1 MSQTEIKP
9 AGQNEFDQT
18 SAVDLYYEAPEIVEK
33 PQPRET
39 QEKPAAPKA
48 FVGPPRQPL
57 KIEEY
62 LTPDAVRN
70 SLSGADWWDALDASA
85 EGKPAESF
93 PEGSA
98 VRLALESAKQTPSKN
113 VLSARREAARLGLPF
128 GVVLGDPEQARLE
141 SIARQIEENRLFAAF
156 AEQNSANA
164 AVARD
169 NVDILG
175 NMFKTLSDF
184 AANPSLKGVGDVLS
198 IPSKALQDWM
208 WKEGSHANDA
218 WKAINLLGNA
228 EVALVGGAK
237 DTVQA
242 LASLARMGSEQIA
255 GQDNQF
261 ALRMEKITESLSQV
275 LPRPEFQ
282 SFLGGLG
289 YDAVRAMP
297 PMLASIATTYLTR
310 NPELGLAVMGA
321 YIAGS
326 DYEKFR
332 KMTGADRAAFA
343 SLFDA
348 VLQAPLESISL
359 GKFMK
364 LMGSRGAGNI
374 LKAAGVSSATE
385 GITEAAQSFPEWWA
399 DMIARAEKE
408 GGGTAWGEIQW
419 VMKQFSLPEVAR
431 KVFGDALY
439 EGLVGALMGAF
450 SGGIPVALQMNDAK
464 NFAEQHSLLHDHIE
478 EAKQGIPGLDWHSM
492 HDMLA
497 QVRSINQDV
506 YVSAGDLL
514 KIERSSVPVLDTLGI
529 DMDAA
534 LKAEAE
540 GGGYKLNMST
550 LHAKL
555 DKAQF
560 DSVMRVVR
568 EDPLSLSYED
578 ATDGAGRVLQ
588 ENVARATEAYKMQAE
603 QETEF
608 RAELERL
615 RAEAK
620 AAIEKTPSLQ
630 AQVDTIGQGVDD
642 YVDTWLRVLEAGARR
657 LASFTESGDAT
668 EILRKLAVTG
678 KKAYEGPINPAPQL
692 TPEETTP
699 APQPPAPVTPAPAQP
714 VAQSPAAEAAVAE
727 TTEAAQTAAE
737 NPAETAGEG
746 ETAQDGEPSYV
757 DNDVSYVENAEGA
770 GESPAPVSGVTEG
783 EEVTAPPE
791 AVVEDTKAEAVEND
805 PEAMSTPEPAP
816 ELGPA
821 QEADAAATAG
831 KPAAQMT
838 EWERR
843 KEMMHA
849 LAAAYDWD
857 TMKKMPLS
865 KLEKLYAEYMA
876 QKEKPEGQTET
887 ADDWLH
893 NHVVVAHTP
902 FYGPKAEEEKPKPVP
917 YDMTAYPHD
926 KLNGL
931 PVMDAGTVIVT
942 SKGHLSDPFPDLA
955 KFSSNS
961 LAYNEIWKW
970 LKDTAR
976 LDAAPA
982 SPVETLALSDDP
994 ADFTKENVEAL
1005 ERAIAY
1011 GEGCDPLVD
1020 DTPTSEAAAPVVE
1033 PTARN
1038 YGTED
1043 APNTVAIGEYF
1054 AEQFLNG
1061 KGYAKITDARKEVAE
1076 LLGVKKIDGKAP
1088 IAKSIDEAIELGV
1101 VRAARAIVAEGRKA
1115 GTGDVQIYRDLVNLY
1130 ERQPNLSVRTSTS
1143 VAQQAYSTPAP
1154 IAFLA
1159 SRLAGITPQHNVYEP
1174 TAGNGML
1181 VMEADPGRV
1190 IANELNPERA
1200 ARLRSQG
1207 FLVTEKNAVDY
1218 TPSAQVDVVIE
1229 NPPFGSVWDENH
1241 TETLTMQV
1249 DDFTTKALDQ
1259 AIVARSLQALR
1270 KDGNG
1275 RAVLIIGGQ
1284 QGKTDKARA
1293 KEYRT
1298 GAQVAFYR
1306 YLFSHYK
1313 VLQHIA
1319 IDGKLYSRQGAS
1331 FPIDII
1337 VLDNSGTS
1345 EGRKFPGGEP
1355 PAMYSSF
1362 DELEVLLNED
1372 VSANGHFETDTDG
1385 VADSGTEGHAGTD
1398 TVPVSMDNADVSGT
1412 ERPGEYAGGERAGGE
1427 GRTEGDE
1434 QPSVSNG
1441 LSEQPDNGNPAD
1453 RGEPAVR
1460 NAPGGRSADGEN
1472 NGGTEPGGVSDTV
1485 DDGRRRDGSPAV
1497 QPARPADDTG
1507 AGGNV
1512 LEEKPETAAKQKPK
1526 QRPHQKNTQY
1536 QTPYE
1541 PASAQGSMGTLVP
1554 KNMADAV
1561 RKAFDEVQK
1570 EHGNIDAF
1578 VAEELGYPVEELG
1591 KYFAAEQVDAI
1602 ALALHNIKKGDGFI
1616 IGDQTG
1622 IGKGRVNAAIIRW
1635 AARQGKTPV
1644 FITVKNALYAD
1655 MVRDLTDIGMEGFT
1669 PFVTN
1674 AALTGKSA
1682 IPLPDGR
1689 ILKTPSAAKHGE
1701 TMRQIAKEG
1710 LGEYGAVFTTY
1721 DQLKGK
1727 SPRRDFLSALAPNAV
1742 FILDE
1747 SHNAGGSKNDR
1758 AAKND
1763 NGERARPVSA
1773 FVRDLLK
1780 ESPNGVFYSS
1790 ATYAKNPNV
1799 MDLYFK
1805 TGMRFA
1811 VGDIA
1816 SLAEAINRG
1825 GVPLQQVVAAQLS
1838 EAGQY
1843 LRRERTW
1850 EGADV
1855 ETVTLEADKKRSDM
1869 TSQALRSI
1877 LEFDR
1882 LKNEA
1887 VDAAN
1892 DEAAGAGGSA
1902 TGLSSAEESA
1912 MSTTNFAGLMHN
1924 VIAQAMLAQ
1933 KVDAIV
1939 DAADEAL
1946 KRGEKP
1952 VITLANTMG
1961 SFIEECAKKDGIKPG
1976 QPINL
1981 SFKDVYLRYLL
1992 KSRTAQEKRKGDGGK
2007 VEIVNEWILSDEEL
2021 GPAAVLAY
2029 EQAERIIEESGLDS
2043 LPASFIDAVEEKLR
2057 ARGYRVAEYTGRNVG
2072 IDYSGEQPVLR
2083 TVDNSNLTHSKVING
2098 FNSGDIDCVILN
2110 SSGSTGISMHAS
2122 EKFADQRRRCM
2133 IVAQADLNIDT
2144 FMQTL
2149 GRVFRTGQVVPP
2161 RYQLL
2166 FTDIP
2171 AEKRPAAVLSKK
2183 MASLNANT
2191 TAAKD
2196 SDASFKDAPDFLN
2209 KYGDQIAMRFPL
2221 EMPELH
2227 RAMGEPI
2234 SGEAQSS
2241 EGAMRK
2247 LTGYIPLLSVEDQA
2261 RAYAFLESEYAAL
2274 IEQLEATGDL
2284 DLEAKVLPLDA
2295 KLVSEEMMT
2304 PASDD
2309 AAAQGSPFAQPVM
2322 LGTYDVKSLGK
2333 PWPASKVREMVAK
2346 GEQNQLDRQAL
2357 QDAHDDFMK
2366 KKLESIKD
2374 DKARE
2379 NTEARIADNFSKFAY
2394 VLQNYTP
2401 GTVVT
2406 VSTREGDIQGIV
2418 TEVQRKPKVKTE
2430 NPLALSAYT
2439 VDVAVVS
2446 PAKHIVFPFS
2456 QLANQSTD
2464 LLDEGHTTTVTPD
2477 RWGEPESV
2485 YRQLD
2490 AGQTVTRENAVIAT
2504 GNLLGAFEALQGNKG
2519 RVIMF
2524 QDHDGKTISGVLMP
2538 KGMKADEVMA
2548 DADVML
2554 TPEQAIQYLE
2564 AVPENGGIVKTR
2576 DNNFRVFK
2584 TYDGYRI
2591 VIESSKAK
2599 GAQYFLNRGILE
2611 ALGRDFVRTSSGYVA
2626 DELSAEKM
2634 RHILD
2639 VMAEQGYAFK
2649 TDMNKDKARE
2659 ITGAKAAQPKTELA
2673 KVVDEEGAGD
2683 VVAHITP
2690 ESASEMGLPHEGD
2703 FVVLESDLAPIEQK
2717 HGDQFRSLGFA
2728 DARAFVNHVMEQVDA
2743 VYKGKGADTYVF
2755 VRRGERRSGQV
2766 VAEFEA
2772 QYENG
2777 RYRVTT
2783 AHPVRND
2790 YFKKKSPLWERAQSD
2805 HSASGTPGAVSGQ
2818 SGVTNNVSKAGQNSN
2833 GLFSMQGG
2841 RSIIGGLM
2849 TYTPET
2855 DSYLITLFHGAN
2867 LSVLLHETAHY
2878 FFTEMELM
2886 ATRADADPKLVS
2898 EFNVLRNWLGAEP
2911 GEKLNQQQAE
2921 QLAESMEE
2929 YLREGRS
2936 PSRDLA
2942 DVFGKF
2948 RKWLMVIY
2956 RRAEDARGQG
2966 MNLEITDD
2974 VRGVFDR
2981 MFAAEEE
2988 IAEAFTDMGL
2998 DAFIED
3004 MLDKLNI
3011 TGSQREYLK
3020 GLLNGVKDKGAIDLM
3035 DKRNKEARLR
3045 RKQYMNEA
3053 RGEVAQDKLT
3063 VALADMRKTPL
3074 DLDAVREQFGKEMVA
3089 EIRKRNPAYLHRNG
3103 EDPQVFALSHG
3114 YESAEAFLQD
3124 VAERGI
3130 PRRDA
3135 VRNLFN
3141 QKMTEY
3147 DALHPAEDSLAQTEE
3162 LQKLLD
3168 LVGEYLARNA
3178 GNQNILHREFSAAAE
3193 NKLAEMTMDDAVRP
3207 GQYLSAMKSAVLR
3220 ERRAIARGDFQAA
3233 LTANF
3238 QSRLNLEL
3246 YRQSRALRDQAA
3258 RNTRGIKR
3266 YVESRKTDPVARYIV
3281 MMLAAPHGLSK
3292 FIPRLADGKDFNTIT
3307 EWLKNMEDQGYPIF
3321 IDAATLFG
3329 GGSTPWRAMTVEA
3342 YFDLMTSIKQ
3352 VIVCERNL
3360 NKFLTRQE
3368 KETLAETAEAISDTI
3383 HANRDSVAVKTVE
3396 KDSSLLHT
3404 LKSAHAWHAKI
3415 ESVLVAMDGG
3425 QPGVL
3430 WNAIY
3435 RPITEA
3441 EDDQTARL
3449 RDVRDNLKRL
3459 MGVYTQKE
3467 LMDMGSKRELVPEIN
3482 ETMSKQE
3489 RICVALNMGN
3499 DINKERVLSGHKWT
3513 QAQLDAVL
3521 RPLTERDWSFVQ
3533 SVWDYL
3539 ETFRDESFRLHEDI
3553 TGLRPTRVEPV
3564 AFDVQ
3569 TADGKAVHLRGGY
3582 YPIRYN
3588 PTKSF
3593 FAGAQE
3599 EKEAAQALFGGT
3611 NYLSAQTKQGHL
3623 KERSKYGGK
3632 KVPLLLDLSVMTD
3645 HIFNVVH
3652 DLAYRRAVLDVAKI
3666 VRNDVVRQAF
3676 ESTGAAQ
3683 YYAQLMPWLQD
3694 IANERQVPLSSF
3706 HKCLNWA
3713 RSSTTIMQMGLKAT
3727 TILTQPVGLT
3737 QSIEVIGYKWV
3748 KDGLMRTYFSGHL
3761 ADAYRECLQMSEFMR
3776 SRMVSYDRDVRDV
3789 LRTMNTGVGING
3801 WLQKLRNSSFIP
3813 MAWFQMGVDLPTWWG
3828 AFDKSM
3834 KEQGDARKA
3843 AQYADY
3849 AVRISQGSGA
3859 TKDLARV
3866 QRGDPLFRT
3875 LTMFYSYFNTLYNL
3889 GATRIAWLKKHH
3901 TPADIMTAANSA
3913 LLLWF
3918 LPAVL
3923 SEWVA
3928 GRGPDKDEEWWK
3940 WAAKKEAIYPFQSMV
3955 LVRDVMN
3962 ALLDRYGYQM
3972 SPAET
3977 APESIVKWFRAVSK
3991 ALEERDARRAVKQ
4004 TAETL
4009 GYVYSLPLKQL
4020 IITSENLFD
4029 LFTDPNTEFYA
4040 RDLLYIKPKDR
4051 QKR

>member
-1 MSQTEIKP
+1 MSQTETKP

-18 SAVDLYYEAPEIVEK
+18 SATDLYYTFDNEPFSDWGGPK
-33 PQPRET
+33 PLLTHET
-39 QEKPAAPKA
+39 PPAPKA
-48 FVGPPRQPL
+48 FVGPPRPPL

-70 SLSGADWWDALDASA
+70 SLPVKDWWDALDASS
-85 EGKPAESF
+85 EKKPAESF

-98 VRLALESAKQTPSKN
+98 VRLALEAAKQTPSKN
-113 VLSARREAARLGLPF
+113 VLSARREALRLGLPF
-128 GVVLGDPEQARLE
+128 GVLLADPEQARLE
-141 SIARQIEENRLFAAF
+141 SIARQIEDNRLFAAF
-156 AEQNSANA
+156 AEKNPANA
-164 AVARD
+164 AIARD

-184 AANPSLKGVGDVLS
+184 AANPSLKDFGDVLS
-198 IPSKALQDWM
+198 IPSNALQDWL
-208 WKEGSHANDA
+208 WQEGSHANDA
-218 WKAINLLGNA
+218 WKAVNLLGNA

-237 DTVQA
+237 DTVAA
-242 LASLARMGSEQIA
+242 LVSLARMGSEQVA

-261 ALRMEKITESLSQV
+261 AQRMASLSDNLAKI

-297 PMLASIATTYLTR
+297 PMLASIATTYLTK
-310 NPELGLAVMGA
+310 NPKLGLAIMGA

-332 KMTGADRAAFA
+332 KMTGADRATFA

-348 VLQAPLESISL
+348 VLQAPLEAISL
-359 GKFMK
+359 GKFTK
-364 LMGSRGAGNI
+364 LINARGVGNI
-374 LKAAGVSSATE
+374 AKAAGISSATE
-385 GITEAAQSFPEWWA
+385 GVTEAAQSFPEWWA
-399 DMIARAEKE
+399 EMIARAEKE

-419 VMKQFSLPEVAR
+419 VMKQFSLPDVAR

-450 SGGIPVALQMNDAK
+450 SGGIPVTLQMSGAK

-478 EAKQGIPGLDWHSM
+478 EAKQGIPGLDWHAL
-492 HDMLA
+492 HDMIA
-497 QVRSINQDV
+497 QVKSINQDV
-506 YVSAGDLL
+506 YVSANDLL
-514 KIERSSVPVLDTLGI
+514 KIERSGVPVLDTLGI

-540 GGGYKLNMST
+540 GGGYKLNMGMM
-550 LHAKL
+550 HAKL
-555 DKAQF
+555 YKAQF

-568 EDPLSLSYED
+568 ENPQSLSYED
-578 ATDGAGRVLQ
+578 ATDGEGRVLQ

-603 QETEF
+603 QETAF

-615 RAEAK
+615 RAEAR
-620 AAIEKTPSLQ
+620 AAIERTPSLQ
-630 AQVDTIGQGVDD
+630 AQVETIGQGIDD

-668 EILRKLAVTG
+668 AILRKLAVTG
-678 KKAYEGPINPAPQL
+678 KKAYEGSSNPAPQL
-692 TPEETTP
+692 TPEET
-699 APQPPAPVTPAPAQP
+699 APSNAEPVAPAPAQP
-714 VAQSPAAEAAVAE
+714 VAQVPVTATESP
-727 TTEAAQTAAE
+727 TEE
-737 NPAETAGEG
+737 SAGESPV
-746 ETAQDGEPSYV
+746 EAVSTQDGNLSNVDSGSSYV
-757 DNDVSYVENAEGA
+757 NNGSSYVENMGEVGEGVTPVQSVAEGEPENVA
-770 GESPAPVSGVTEG
+770 RESVA
-783 EEVTAPPE
+783 EEVQA
-791 AVVEDTKAEAVEND
+791 DTLKND
-805 PEAMSTPEPAP
+805 PEATSTPEPAP

-821 QEADAAATAG
+821 QEADAAATEG
-831 KPAAQMT
+831 KPVAQMT

-857 TMKKMPLS
+857 TMKKMPFS
-865 KLEKLYAEYMA
+865 KLEKLYADYMA
-876 QKEKPEGQTET
+876 QKEKAAAQTET
-887 ADDWLH
+887 AEDWLH

-902 FYGPKAEEEKPKPVP
+902 FYGPAAEEEKPRPVP

-931 PVMDAGTVIVT
+931 PVLDEGTVVVT
-942 SKGHLSDPFPDLA
+942 SKGHLSKPFPDW
-955 KFSSNS
+955 KQYSSNS
-961 LAYNEIWKW
+961 VAYNEIWKW
-970 LKDTAR
+970 LKATAR

-994 ADFTKENVEAL
+994 ADFTPENVEAL

-1011 GEGCDPLVD
+1011 GEGCEPIVD
-1020 DTPTSEAAAPVVE
+1020 DTPTAEAAAPVEE
-1033 PTARN
+1033 PATRN
-1038 YGTED
+1038 YGTVD
-1043 APNTVAIGEYF
+1043 APNTVALGEYF
-1054 AEQFLNG
+1054 AEQFLNN
-1061 KGYAKITDARKEVAE
+1061 KAYPKITDARKEVAA
-1076 LLGVKKIDGKAP
+1076 LLGVKKIDGKDT
-1088 IAKSIDEAIELGV
+1088 IAKAIDEAIELGV
-1101 VRAARAIVAEGRKA
+1101 VRAARVIVAEGRKA
-1115 GTGDVQIYRDLVNLY
+1115 GMGDVDIYRQLVGLY
-1130 ERQPNLSVRTSTS
+1130 NRQPNLSVRTSTS

-1181 VMEADPGRV
+1181 VMEADAARV

-1218 TPSAQVDVVIE
+1218 TPSSQVDVVIE
-1229 NPPFGSVWDENH
+1229 NPPFGSVWNDNH

-1249 DDFTTKALDQ
+1249 GEFTTKALDQ
-1259 AIVARSLQALR
+1259 AIVARSLMALR
-1270 KDGNG
+1270 QDGNG

-1298 GAQVAFYR
+1298 AAQVAFYR
-1306 YLFSHYK
+1306 YLYRHYR
-1313 VLQHIA
+1313 VLKHVA
-1319 IDGKLYSRQGAS
+1319 INGKMYSRQGAS

-1337 VLDNSGTS
+1337 VLDNGGNS

-1355 PAMYSSF
+1355 PVMYSSF
-1362 DELEVLLNED
+1362 EELEVLLNED
-1372 VSANGHFETDTDG
+1372 VSANGLSESVTDG
-1385 VADSGTEGHAGTD
+1385 VADSGTEGRDGAD
-1398 TVPVSMDNADVSGT
+1398 TVPVRVDRADVSGT
-1412 ERPGEYAGGERAGGE
+1412 ERPGEDAGGERPGNE
-1427 GRTEGDE
+1427 GRAAGDE
-1434 QPSVSNG
+1434 QPVVTSGGDQQSADNG
-1441 LSEQPDNGNPAD
+1441 LAGGSEPT
-1453 RGEPAVR
+1453 VR
-1460 NAPGGRSADGEN
+1460 NASDGRSADGEVAS
-1472 NGGTEPGGVSDTV
+1472 GTERAGLSDTV
-1485 DDGRRRDGSPAV
+1485 DDGRSGDGSPAV
-1497 QPARPADDTG
+1497 QPAGTSDDTG
-1507 AGGNV
+1507 AGGGV
-1512 LEEKPETAAKQKPK
+1512 AEEKPLPEHKPRPKQKD
-1526 QRPHQKNTQY
+1526 TQY

-1541 PASAQGSMGTLVP
+1541 PASAQGIMGTLVP

-1561 RKAFDEVQK
+1561 EKAFAEVQK

-1635 AARQGKTPV
+1635 ASRQGKTPV
-1644 FITVKNALYAD
+1644 FITVKKALYAD

-1669 PFVTN
+1669 PFVTD
-1674 AALTGKSA
+1674 AALTGKNA

-1689 ILKTPSAAKHGE
+1689 MLKTPASAQQVDA
-1701 TMRQIAKEG
+1701 MRKVASEG
-1710 LGEYGAVFTTY
+1710 LGEYGAIFTTY

-1727 SPRRDFLSALAPNAV
+1727 SMRREFLSALAPNAV

-1747 SHNAGGSKNDR
+1747 SHNAGGTKNDR

-1763 NGERARPVSA
+1763 SGERAMPVSA
-1773 FVRDLLK
+1773 FVRELLK
-1780 ESPNGVFYSS
+1780 NSPNGVFYSS

-1811 VGDIA
+1811 VEDIS
-1816 SLAEAINRG
+1816 SLGEAISQG

-1855 ETVTLEADKKRSDM
+1855 ETVTLEADKKRSDK

-1877 LEFDR
+1877 LDFDR
-1882 LKNEA
+1882 LKQKAIESA
-1887 VDAAN
+1887 K
-1892 DEAAGAGGSA
+1892 DEAAGWGGSA
-1902 TGLSSAEESA
+1902 EALGSAEESA

-1933 KVDAIV
+1933 KVDAII

-1961 SFIEECAKKDGIKPG
+1961 SFIDEYAKKQGVKPG

-1981 SFKDVYLRYLL
+1981 SFKDVYLRYLQ
-1992 KSRTAQEKRKGDGGK
+1992 KARTAQRKEKDDKGRPHVVD
-2007 VEIVNEWILSDEEL
+2007 EWILSDEEL
-2021 GPAAVLAY
+2021 GPEAVAAY
-2029 EQAERIIEESGLDS
+2029 ERAKHIIETSGLES
-2043 LPASFIDAVEEKLR
+2043 LPASFIDAIEEGLR

-2072 IDYSGEQPVLR
+2072 IDYSGKQPVLR
-2083 TVDNSNLTHSKVING
+2083 TVDNSNLTHSNVING

-2133 IVAQADLNIDT
+2133 IVAQPDLNIDT

-2209 KYGDQIAMRFPL
+2209 KYGDQIAARFPV
-2221 EMPELH
+2221 EMSELH
-2227 RAMGEPI
+2227 IAMGEPI
-2234 SGEAQSS
+2234 NEDADSK

-2247 LTGYIPLLSVEDQA
+2247 LTGYIPLLSVADQA
-2261 RAYAFLESEYAAL
+2261 KAYAYLESEYAAL
-2274 IEQLEATGDL
+2274 IEQLDATGDL

-2295 KLVSEEMMT
+2295 KLVTEEIMT
-2304 PASDD
+2304 PASD
-2309 AAAQGSPFAQPVM
+2309 APGAEGSPFAQPVM

-2333 PWPASKVREMVAK
+2333 PYPAAKVREMVAK
-2346 GEQNQLDRQAL
+2346 GEQNQLDAAELQA
-2357 QDAHDDFMK
+2357 AHDDYMK
-2366 KKLESIKD
+2366 KKLDSVKD

-2379 NTEARIADNFSKFAY
+2379 NTKDRIIDNFNKFAGVFQDY
-2394 VLQNYTP
+2394 KP

-2406 VSTREGDIQGIV
+2406 VSTREGKMQGIV
-2418 TEVQRKPKVKTE
+2418 TEMQRKQKVKTE
-2430 NPLALSAYT
+2430 NPLALSAFY
-2439 VDVAVVS
+2439 VDIAVVS
-2446 PAKHIVFPFS
+2446 PAKHIVFTFS

-2477 RWGEPESV
+2477 RWGDAEAV

-2490 AGQTVTRENAVIAT
+2490 AGQTVTRENVVIAT
-2504 GNLLGAFEALQGNKG
+2504 GNLLGAFEALSTNKG

-2524 QDHDGKTISGVLMP
+2524 QNHEGQTVSGVLMP
-2538 KGMKADEVMA
+2538 KGATSEDVMA

-2554 TPEQAIQYLE
+2554 SPEQGMRFLDSL
-2564 AVPENGGIVKTR
+2564 PEKSTIVKTR
-2576 DNNFRVFK
+2576 DNNFRIMRENGAYK
-2584 TYDGYRI
+2584 I
-2591 VIESSKAK
+2591 IIEGSKAK
-2599 GAQYFLNRGILE
+2599 GGQYFLNKGILD
-2611 ALGRDFVRTSSGYVA
+2611 ALGRDFVRLAGSYIAA
-2626 DELSAEKM
+2626 DIPADTM
-2634 RHILD
+2634 RNIMD
-2639 VMAEQGYAFK
+2639 VMVDQGFAFK
-2649 TDMNKDKARE
+2649 TDMSKDKARE
-2659 ITGAKAAQPKTELA
+2659 ITGAKPAQQKTELA
-2673 KVVDEEGAGD
+2673 KVVDEEGASG

-2717 HGDQFRSLGFA
+2717 HGEQFRSLGFA
-2728 DARAFVNHVMEQVDA
+2728 DARAFVNHVVEQVDA
-2743 VYKGKGADTYVF
+2743 VYKGNGADTYIF

-2766 VAEFEA
+2766 VTEFEA

-2818 SGVTNNVSKAGQNSN
+2818 SGVANNVSNAGPNSN
-2833 GLFSMQGG
+2833 NLFSMQGG
-2841 RSIIGGLM
+2841 RSIVGGLM
-2849 TYTPET
+2849 TYTPEN

-2886 ATRADADPKLVS
+2886 AMRADADPKLVA
-2898 EFNVLRNWLGAEP
+2898 EFDVLRNWLGAKP
-2911 GEKLNQQQAE
+2911 GEKLNPQQAE

-2948 RKWLMVIY
+2948 RRWLMVIY
-2956 RRAEDARGQG
+2956 RRAEDIRGQG
-2966 MNLEITDD
+2966 MNLDITDE

-2981 MFAAEEE
+2981 MFAAEQE
-2988 IAEAFTDMGL
+2988 IGEAFSDMGL
-2998 DAFIED
+2998 DAFIDD

-3035 DKRNKEARLR
+3035 NKRNKEARIR
-3045 RKQYMNEA
+3045 RKQYWADA
-3053 RGEVAQDKLT
+3053 REEVAQDRLT
-3063 VALADMRKTPL
+3063 TALSDMRKTPL
-3074 DLDAVREQFGKEMVA
+3074 DLEAVRAQYGEEMVA
-3089 EIRKRNPAYLHRNG
+3089 AIRKRNPGYLRRGG

-3114 YESAEAFLQD
+3114 YESAEEFLQD
-3124 VAERGI
+3124 VADRGI

-3135 VRNLFN
+3135 VRALFN
-3141 QKMTEY
+3141 QKMAEY
-3147 DALHPAEDSLAQTEE
+3147 DAQHPADDSLAQTEE

-3178 GNQNILHREFSAAAE
+3178 KNQNILHREFAAAAQK
-3193 NKLAEMTMDDAVRP
+3193 KLGEMTMDEAVRP
-3207 GQYLSAMKSAVLR
+3207 GQYLAAMKSAVLR

-3246 YRQSRALRDQAA
+3246 YRQSCALREQAA
-3258 RNTRGIKR
+3258 KNARGIKR
-3266 YVESRKTDPVARYIV
+3266 YVESNKANPVARYIV

-3292 FIPRLADGKDFNTIT
+3292 HIKRLADGKDFNTISA
-3307 EWLKNMEDQGYPIF
+3307 WFKDMEDQGYPIY
-3321 IDAATLFG
+3321 IDGAILYG
-3329 GGSTPWRAMTVEA
+3329 GSSTPWRAMTVEE
-3342 YFDLMTSIKQ
+3342 YFDLMTAIKQ

-3360 NKFLTRQE
+3360 GKFLSLQE
-3368 KETLAETAEAISDTI
+3368 KETLAETAAAISDTI
-3383 HANRDSVAVKTVE
+3383 HANRDSVAMKTVE
-3396 KDSSLLHT
+3396 KDSTLLQT
-3404 LKSAHAWHAKI
+3404 LKSAHAWHTKI
-3415 ESVLVAMDGG
+3415 ESLLVGLDGG
-3425 QPGVL
+3425 EPGVL

-3449 RDVRDNLKRL
+3449 RDVRDNLKAL
-3459 MGVYTQKE
+3459 MSVYTQKE
-3467 LMDMGSKRELVPEIN
+3467 LMDMGRKRELVQEIG
-3482 ETMSKQE
+3482 ESMTMQQ

-3499 DINKERVLSGHKWT
+3499 DINKERIISGHKWT
-3513 QAQLDAVL
+3513 QEQLDAVL
-3521 RPLTERDWSFVQ
+3521 RPLTERDWKFVQ

-3539 ETFRDESFRLHEDI
+3539 ETFREESFRLHEEI
-3553 TGLRPTRVEPV
+3553 TGLRPTKVEPV

-3569 TADGKAVHLRGGY
+3569 TADGQSVHLRGGY

-3599 EKEAAQALFGGT
+3599 EKEAAQALFGGN

-3676 ESTGAAQ
+3676 ESTGASH
-3683 YYAQLMPWLQD
+3683 YYAQLLPWLQD
-3694 IANERQVPLSSF
+3694 IANERQAPLSAF

-3727 TILTQPVGLT
+3727 TILTQPIGIT
-3737 QSIEVIGYKWV
+3737 QSIEVIGREWV
-3748 KDGLMRTYFSGHL
+3748 FDGLKRTYFSGHL
-3761 ADAYRECLQMSEFMR
+3761 QEAYQECLQLSEFMR

-3849 AVRISQGSGA
+3849 VVRISQGSGA

-3901 TPADIMTAANSA
+3901 SPADIMTAANSA

-3923 SEWVA
+3923 SELAA
-3928 GRGPDKDEEWWK
+3928 GRGPDDDEEWWK
-3940 WAAKKEAIYPFQSMV
+3940 WGAKKEALYPFQSVV
-3955 LVRDVMN
+3955 LLRDVTN
-3962 ALLDRYGYQM
+3962 AILDRYGYQM

-3977 APESIVKWFRAVSK
+3977 APESVVKWFRAVNK
-3991 ALEERDARRAVKQ
+3991 AIEERDAKRAVKQ
-4004 TAETL
+4004 TAETF
-4009 GYVYSLPLKQL
+4009 GYLYSLPLKQI
-4020 IITSENLFD
+4020 IITSGNLFD
-4029 LFTDPNTEFYA
+4029 LFTDPNTEFFA
-4040 RDLLYIKPKDR
+4040 RDLLFVKPKSR
-4051 QKR
+4051 QRK